1 MGIAEGGDFSKNVD
15 TKYQSQNSV
24 KSFIRSTFA
33 SHYATG
39 LIFIF
44 AVLFA
49 YMIIIIEYCNTNN
62 RIMSNW
68 DDKAKRL
75 LKSEL
80 VKRGVSNTDLVML
93 LNEIG
98 IEETKAGIDSKISRG
113 SFSATFLL
121 QCLTVI
127 GCQKIEIEDYES
139 QLLMVAEPN
148 EPYKKSVK

>member
-1 MGIAEGGDFSKNVD
+1 
-15 TKYQSQNSV
+15 
-24 KSFIRSTFA
+24 
-33 SHYATG
+33 
-39 LIFIF
+39 
-44 AVLFA
+44 
-49 YMIIIIEYCNTNN
+49 
-62 RIMSNW
+62 MSNW

-80 VKRGVSNTDLVML
+80 VKRGVSNTELVL
-93 LNEIG
+93 LLSEIG
-98 IEETKAGIDSKISRG
+98 VEESKAGIDSKISRG

-139 QLLMVAEPN
+139 QLLMVAEAN